1 MKVKKIPLLLS
12 IIIATALIFS
22 SCALFG
28 GGDPVRADGLPALDK
43 RIYWSPGGE
52 FVTNVKDNP
61 KMLVRTVV
69 SLMFSKDE
77 SADLE
82 TNSAAIRNII
92 LQILMEK
99 TEEEL
104 EADNI
109 ITTLEAEMTEGISN
123 FLNMDEFLRVYIS
136 DFVMQ

>member
-1 MKVKKIPLLLS
+1 MKIKKISLLLGI
-12 IIIATALIFS
+12 IIIATCIFS
-22 SCALFG
+22 ACALFG
-28 GGDPVRADGLPALDK
+28 GDDPVRADGLPALDK

-61 KMLVRTVV
+61 KMLARTVV

-77 SADLE
+77 SEDLE

-104 EADNI
+104 LADDV
-109 ITTLEAEMTEGISN
+109 ITVLQTEMTERLSE
-123 FLNMDEFLRVYIS
+123 FLGMDEFLRVYIS

>member
-1 MKVKKIPLLLS
+1 MNIKKISLFLG
-12 IIIATALIFS
+12 IIITVMCVFS
-22 SCALFG
+22 ACALFG

-104 EADNI
+104 LADDV
-109 ITTLEAEMTEGISN
+109 ITVLETEMTERLSD
-123 FLNMDEFLRVYIS
+123 FLGMDEFLKVYIS

>member
-1 MKVKKIPLLLS
+1 MNIKKMSLFLC
-12 IIIATALIFS
+12 IIISIACVFS
-22 SCALFG
+22 ACSLFG
-28 GGDPVRADGLPALDK
+28 GDEPQRNDGLPALDK

-52 FVTNVKDNP
+52 FVTNAKDNP
-61 KMLVRTVV
+61 KILVRTAL
-69 SLMFSKDE
+69 SLMFSKDQ

-99 TEEEL
+99 TEEQL
-104 EADNI
+104 QADNV
-109 ITTLEAEMTEGISN
+109 ITTLETEMQEKLTD
-123 FLNMDEFLRVYIS
+123 FLGMDEFLKVYIS

>member
-1 MKVKKIPLLLS
+1 MKIKKISLLLS
-12 IIIATALIFS
+12 IVIIAICVLSACS
-22 SCALFG
+22 LFG
-28 GGDPVRADGLPALDK
+28 GGDAVRADGLPALDK

-69 SLMFSKDE
+69 SLMLSKDE

-82 TNSAAIRNII
+82 ANSAAIRNII

-99 TEEEL
+99 TEEDLLADDVITVL
-104 EADNI
+104 E
-109 ITTLEAEMTEGISN
+109 EEMNERLSD
-123 FLNMDEFLRVYIS
+123 FLGMNEFLRVYIS